1 MLTKKTRTRIAGGLI
16 PGIFLLLSGGVAQA
30 QIETLEITPP
40 EMVEIVQ
47 PKSFDNFEAKS
58 LEIKQPETLNTF
70 EAKSLKAG
78 GFDSEGY
85 NPPERDNPA
94 YDRCAQ
100 QEGFDAQLK
109 CAQEAV
115 GIAPE

>member
-1 MLTKKTRTRIAGGLI
+1 MFLKKTRTRIAGGLI
-16 PGIFLLLSGGVAQA
+16 PGIVLLLSAGAAHAQL
-30 QIETLEITPP
+30 ETLEITPP
-40 EMVEIVQ
+40 EMLQTSEPGV
-47 PKSFDNFEAKS
+47 FDNFEAET
-58 LEIKQPETLNTF
+58 LEIKSPETLNMF
-70 EAKSLKAG
+70 EAKSIEAG

-85 NPPERDNPA
+85 NPPKRENPE
-94 YDRCAQ
+94 YDRCAK

>member
-1 MLTKKTRTRIAGGLI
+1 MLMKKTRTRIVVALI
-16 PGIFLLLSGGVAQA
+16 PGIVLFLSGGVAQA
-30 QIETLEITPP
+30 QLEQLEITPA
-40 EMVEIVQ
+40 EMVKIGQ
-47 PKSFDNFEAKS
+47 PKSFDNFEAES

-70 EAKSLKAG
+70 EAKSLESG
-78 GFDSEGY
+78 GFDSEGF
-85 NPPERDNPA
+85 NPPKRDNPA
-94 YDRCAQ
+94 YDRCAK

>member
-1 MLTKKTRTRIAGGLI
+1 MLMKNIFPGIAGGLAT
-16 PGIFLLLSGGVAQA
+16 GVVLLLSVGVAQA
-30 QIETLEITPP
+30 QLEQLETTPA
-40 EMVEIVQ
+40 EMVEIGQ
-47 PKSFDNFEAKS
+47 SKSFDNFEAES

-70 EAKSLKAG
+70 EAKSLDAG
-78 GFDSEGY
+78 GFDSGGY
-85 NPPERDNPA
+85 NPPKRENPE
-94 YDRCAQ
+94 YGRCAR